1 MTSPSAHYQTRPARY
16 APRYSRDCSVH
27 SPQLGALA
35 SVENISR
42 GGLLIRAVDADL
54 SPGDELSEL
63 SITADEQMFRLP
75 IANVVRTTPGHEP
88 RRSMLIGCRFR
99 SSIDKSLE
107 RLMPL
112 LRPAVY
118 VRGELLDEPGQGTV
132 EKLSLRDMR
141 RFWNTEGND
150 LLSKCRHSAEYAR
163 KLRDAG
169 AYHALYRITLT
180 SKLDH
185 RCTVYNP
192 FRLQE
197 EEIICF
203 DSNGYLGLHV
213 DPRVIDATHRA
224 LDTFGY
230 GTPSSQIMSGTN
242 KHLRELEDSISEF
255 HGREDTIVFSS
266 GFAANVGAITSL
278 IAENDHIIADE
289 FSHASIQDALQWS
302 ASREVALFPHNDM
315 DALRRRL
322 SSDEEHRR
330 GGTLIVADGVFS
342 MQGDLADLPSL
353 RNAAD
358 DYKALLMIDEAHAT
372 GVIGPQ
378 GRGTEDH
385 FGRVGAIDILMGT
398 LSKAPGTVGG
408 YISGSEDLITHLRF
422 FARTA
427 VFSTALPAALCAGAT
442 EAFRIM
448 ANDPEPR
455 ERLWKNVRAMADGLR
470 SVGFPIPDPQS
481 PILPVHVGDSD
492 RLISVSRDLY
502 AKGIRCA
509 AVTFPAVPLGAEILR
524 VTVNARHTRED
535 IERCVDALAETG
547 RKHGLLG
554 QPS

>member
-1 MTSPSAHYQTRPARY
+1 M
-16 APRYSRDCSVH
+16 DCRVH
-27 SPQLGALA
+27 APQLGALA

-42 GGLLIRAVDADL
+42 GGLLIRAIDADL

-63 SITADEQMFRLP
+63 SITADDQMFRLP
-75 IANVVRTTPGHEP
+75 IADVVRTIPNDTPS
-88 RRSMLIGCRFR
+88 RSTLVGCRFH
-99 SSIDKSLE
+99 SSIEKSLE
-107 RLMPL
+107 RLMPQL
-112 LRPAVY
+112 KPAAY
-118 VRGELLDEPGQGTV
+118 VTGELLDAPGDGAV

-141 RFWNTEGND
+141 RFWKTEGND

-163 KLRDAG
+163 KLRAAG
-169 AYHALYRITLT
+169 AYQALYRITLT

-185 RCTVYNP
+185 RSTVYNP
-192 FRLQE
+192 SSVQE

-213 DPRVIDATHRA
+213 DPRVIAATHRA

-242 KHLRELEDSISEF
+242 KHLRELEEAISEF
-255 HGREDTIVFSS
+255 HGRADTIVFSS

-278 IAENDHIIADE
+278 IADNDRIIADE
-289 FSHASIQDALQWS
+289 FSHASIQDALEWS
-302 ASREVALFPHNDM
+302 ASREVALFPHNDIG
-315 DALRRRL
+315 ALRRRL
-322 SSDEEHRR
+322 SSDQERRR
-330 GGTLIVADGVFS
+330 GGTLIVSDGVFS

-353 RNAAD
+353 RSAAD
-358 DYKALLMIDEAHAT
+358 EHKALLMLDEAHAT
-372 GVIGPQ
+372 GVVGPH
-378 GRGTEDH
+378 GRGTEEHYGCD
-385 FGRVGAIDILMGT
+385 GAIDILMGT

-408 YISGSEDLITHLRF
+408 YISGSEDLVTHLRF

-427 VFSTALPAALCAGAT
+427 VFSTSLPAALCAGAT

-455 ERLWKNVRAMADGLR
+455 ERLWENVRAMAEGLR
-470 SVGFPIPDPQS
+470 SVGFSIPNPQS
-481 PILPVHVGDSD
+481 PILPLRVGDGN
-492 RLISVSRDLY
+492 RLISMSRDLY
-502 AKGIRCA
+502 ANGIRCA
-509 AVTFPAVPLGAEILR
+509 PVTFPAVPMGAEILR

>member
-1 MTSPSAHYQTRPARY
+1 M
-16 APRYSRDCSVH
+16 DCHVH
-27 SPQLGALA
+27 APQLGALA

-42 GGLLIRAVDADL
+42 GGLLIRTVDAEL
-54 SPGDELSEL
+54 SPGDELSGL

-75 IANVVRTTPGHEP
+75 IADVVRTIPGDEP
-88 RRSMLIGCRFR
+88 TRSTLVGCRFQ
-99 SSIDKSLE
+99 SSIEKSLE

-112 LRPAVY
+112 LRPAAY
-118 VRGELLDEPGQGTV
+118 VTGELLDEPGEGTV

-141 RFWNTEGND
+141 RFWNTEGHD

-163 KLRDAG
+163 KLRGAG
-169 AYHALYRITLT
+169 AYQALYRITLT

-185 RCTVYNP
+185 RSTVYNP
-192 FRLQE
+192 SSLQE

-213 DPRVIDATHRA
+213 DPRVIAATHRA

-242 KHLRELEDSISEF
+242 KHLRELEEAISEF

-266 GFAANVGAITSL
+266 GFAANVGAITAL
-278 IAENDHIIADE
+278 IADNDRLIADE
-289 FSHASIQDALQWS
+289 FSHASIQDALEWS

-322 SSDEEHRR
+322 SSDQDRRR
-330 GGTLIVADGVFS
+330 GGTLIVSDGVFS

-353 RNAAD
+353 RTAAD
-358 DYKALLMIDEAHAT
+358 EHKALLMLDEAHAT
-372 GVIGPQ
+372 GVIGPH
-378 GRGTEDH
+378 GRGTEEHYGCD
-385 FGRVGAIDILMGT
+385 GAIDILMGT

-408 YISGSEDLITHLRF
+408 YISGSEDLVTHLRF

-455 ERLWKNVRAMADGLR
+455 ERLWENVRSMADGLR
-470 SVGFPIPDPQS
+470 SVGFSTPTPQS
-481 PILPVHVGDSD
+481 PILPVHVGDSN
-492 RLISVSRDLY
+492 RLINVSRDLY
-502 AKGIRCA
+502 ANGIRCA
-509 AVTFPAVPLGAEILR
+509 AVTFPAVPMGAEILR
-524 VTVNARHTRED
+524 LTVNARHTRED
-535 IERCVDALAETG
+535 IERCVDALAKTG